1 MKVETDYDIG
11 DVFTIDGGWRACCTA
26 ILIRASG
33 QVEYQLEWLGDAQF
47 RSDWLTRERIEILG
61 IERKKKERLR
71 NENT

>member
-1 MKVETDYDIG
+1 MKVDTDYDIG
-11 DVFTIDGGWRACCTA
+11 DEFIIYGGWRAVCTA

-61 IERKKKERLR
+61 IARKKREAKK
-71 NENT
+71 